1 MKILIVY
8 YSRDGSTRK
17 IAEELKAQL
26 GADIEEITEPKGRG
40 GPMGWI
46 RSGKEAS
53 SGTVVPINPPKAD
66 PSTYDLVAIGT
77 PIWAWNV
84 SSPVRSYFMAMKG
97 KLPRVAFFC
106 AMDSKA
112 GDTFKVMEGL
122 AGKTPVSTAGITGG
136 EVKSGNYREN
146 LKTFADALLA
156 AA

>member
-1 MKILIVY
+1 M
-8 YSRDGSTRK
+8 
-17 IAEELKAQL
+17 
-26 GADIEEITEPKGRG
+26 
-40 GPMGWI
+40 
-46 RSGKEAS
+46 
-53 SGTVVPINPPKAD
+53 
-66 PSTYDLVAIGT
+66 
-77 PIWAWNV
+77 

-136 EVKSGNYREN
+136 EVKSGNYKEN